1 MLKDSGF
8 IQEKFDKGRH
18 NLYMGYTTKVK
29 KSNYLSNYIKISRY
43 PYVDKLFQKDNLYKY
58 YSLKKNKFD
67 EDFNFMPET
76 YYYPFDKDIINSK
89 FKDYSLDINNLWLVK
104 PVDLCGGRGIS
115 IFKSLK
121 TLKYSKYVITK
132 YVTNINLIKNKKYD
146 IRLYILITSLRPLKI
161 YLYKDGLVRIAA
173 KKYSLDINSLGDK
186 YIHLANTDINKYN
199 KDYAFPNDYNDENAN
214 IWNLKTYQKYLKKNN
229 MDWNN
234 IHEKIIDVIIK
245 TILTVHEQI
254 LDKIEKEGLNERS
267 FFNLIGFDILIT
279 EKYNPVLLE
288 INYSPS
294 LYIYDNLDIIIK
306 SNLIADTFNLV
317 GITPFSEEM
326 FYNKDKKININGNE
340 DDLINDAF
348 CEFSRPKGDYEL
360 IFPLKENI
368 DKYKKFFK
376 DKNEINELFWKKLK
390 NNM

>member
-1 MLKDSGF
+1 
-8 IQEKFDKGRH
+8 
-18 NLYMGYTTKVK
+18 
-29 KSNYLSNYIKISRY
+29 
-43 PYVDKLFQKDNLYKY
+43 
-58 YSLKKNKFD
+58 
-67 EDFNFMPET
+67 MPET